1 MDLIADFFPALEL
14 AVRGQPS
21 LFDQLHATMER
32 QPRHHF
38 RMSEMFASAAHFPY
52 SFVRLLPM
60 RFEKFQQRFL

>member
-1 MDLIADFFPALEL
+1 MDLVADFFPALEL

-38 RMSEMFASAAHFPY
+38 RMGEMFAAAAHFPD
-52 SFVRLLPM
+52 SFVWFLPM
-60 RFEKFQQRFL
+60 